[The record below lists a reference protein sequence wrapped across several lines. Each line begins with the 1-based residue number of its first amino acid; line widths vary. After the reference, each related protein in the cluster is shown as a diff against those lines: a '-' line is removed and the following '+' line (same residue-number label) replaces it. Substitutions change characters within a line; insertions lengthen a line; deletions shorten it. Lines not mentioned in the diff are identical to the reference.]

1 MLKDLGEQYDGDVYV
16 PMTLVKK
23 DSFDRINEPLK
34 QAGIPMKHIL
44 LESTYE
50 IVHDRIL
57 ARGEKEDCWCMQNIS
72 LCLENQAAFENVIRI
87 RSTGRSVD
95 ELAEEVLRLL
105 G

>member
-1 MLKDLGEQYDGDVYV
+1 
-16 PMTLVKK
+16 
-23 DSFDRINEPLK
+23 
-34 QAGIPMKHIL
+34 MKHIL

-57 ARGEKEDCWCMQNIS
+57 ARGEKEDCWSMQNIS